1 MTLATILISVKN
13 CLILT
18 YVIEEVLK
26 MVIREN
32 CNVSGR
38 RVGILVAFAA
48 LLFVNSIF
56 AQTDTTARELP
67 FKKGEKL
74 TYVLSYTWGGINT
87 DVGEGVVTLNYENGV
102 YNPVVKGY
110 TYKFYDMFFT
120 VREHFESHF
129 DEKTLRPYKFYRNTL
144 EGKYRMIN
152 NYTFNNDTYEI
163 HAVTKKK
170 DYPEKDSI
178 LPGRYNTYDLVTLYF
193 VSRTLDFNN
202 VPVDEKQPISFA
214 IDREIFDLYFVYKGK
229 EVKKVPGMGT
239 YNTMKF
245 AVRLV
250 AGEVFTGKDELFVWV
265 TDDKNKIPLMFESKI
280 LVGKVYGRL
289 TKWENL
295 KYPLDSKVKK

>member
-1 MTLATILISVKN
+1 MRGIGKEKL
-13 CLILT
+13 
-18 YVIEEVLK
+18 
-26 MVIREN
+26 
-32 CNVSGR
+32 SGR
-38 RVGILVAFAA
+38 VVMLAM
-48 LLFVNSIF
+48 LLFLVSVQSLF
-56 AQTDTTARELP
+56 AQRDSAGGELP
-67 FKKGEKL
+67 FKPGEKL
-74 TYVLSYTWGGINT
+74 TYVLSYTWGGVNT
-87 DVGEGVVTLNYENGV
+87 DVGEGVVTLNYDNGV

-129 DEKTLRPYKFYRNTL
+129 DEKSLRPLSFYRNTL

-152 NYTFNNDTYEI
+152 RYTFNNDNYEI

-178 LPGRYNTYDLVTLYF
+178 LPGRVNTYDLVTLYF
-193 VSRTLDFNN
+193 VSRTIDFSK
-202 VPVDEKQPISFA
+202 VTVDEKQPISFA
-214 IDREIFDLYFVYKGK
+214 IDREIFDLYFIYKGK

-239 YNTMKF
+239 YKTMKF

-265 TDDKNKIPLMFESKI
+265 SDDKNKIPLMFESKI

-289 TKWENL
+289 TKWSNL
-295 KYPLDSKVKK
+295 KYPLESRVKK

>member
-1 MTLATILISVKN
+1 MMGMEKEKL
-13 CLILT
+13 
-18 YVIEEVLK
+18 
-26 MVIREN
+26 
-32 CNVSGR
+32 SGR
-38 RVGILVAFAA
+38 VVKLALMMLLVCAQS
-48 LLFVNSIF
+48 LF
-56 AQTDTTARELP
+56 AQQDSAGRELP
-67 FKKGEKL
+67 FKPGEKL
-74 TYVLSYTWGGINT
+74 TYVLSYTWGGVNT
-87 DVGEGVVTLNYENGV
+87 DVGEGVVTLNYENGI
-102 YNPVVKGY
+102 YNPVAKGY

-129 DEKTLRPYKFYRNTL
+129 DEKSLRPLSFYRNTL

-152 NYTFNNDTYEI
+152 RYAFNNENYEI

-178 LPGRYNTYDLVTLYF
+178 LPGRANTYDLVTLYF
-193 VSRTLDFNN
+193 VSRTIDFSN

-214 IDREIFDLYFVYKGK
+214 IDREIFDLYFIYKGK

-239 YNTMKF
+239 YKTMKF

-265 TDDKNKIPLMFESKI
+265 SDDKNKIPLMFESKI

-289 TKWENL
+289 TKWNNL
-295 KYPLDSKVKK
+295 KYPLESRIK

>member
-1 MTLATILISVKN
+1 MMVLKEIIRLSGSRAVVLGLLMTLLS
-13 CLILT
+13 
-18 YVIEEVLK
+18 
-26 MVIREN
+26 
-32 CNVSGR
+32 
-38 RVGILVAFAA
+38 
-48 LLFVNSIF
+48 VNSLF
-56 AQTDTTARELP
+56 AQTDTAGRELP

-87 DVGEGVVTLNYENGV
+87 DVGEGVVTLNYDNGV

-110 TYKFYDMFFT
+110 TYRFYDMFFT

-129 DEKTLRPYKFYRNTL
+129 DEKTLRPLKFYRNTL

-163 HAVTKKK
+163 NAVTKKK

-178 LPGRYNTYDLVTLYF
+178 LPGRQNTYDLVTLYF
-193 VSRTLDFNN
+193 VSRTLDFSK
-202 VPVDEKQPISFA
+202 VRIDEKQPISFA

-229 EVKKVPGMGT
+229 EVKKIPGMGT
-239 YNTMKF
+239 YRTMKF

-250 AGEVFTGKDELFVWV
+250 AGEVFTGEDELFVWV
-265 TDDKNKIPLMFESKI
+265 SDDRNKIPLMFESKI

-295 KYPLDSKVKK
+295 KYPLESRVKK